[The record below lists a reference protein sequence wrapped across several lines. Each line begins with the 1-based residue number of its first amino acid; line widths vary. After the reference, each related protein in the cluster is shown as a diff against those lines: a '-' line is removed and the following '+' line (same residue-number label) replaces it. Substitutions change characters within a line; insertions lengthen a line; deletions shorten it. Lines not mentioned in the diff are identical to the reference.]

1 MLIQHSSWCNSPIYW
16 LIFPEILYWY
26 STRRHIIAIV
36 DIANISANNNKHRS
50 QFVASEDV
58 GRPQDHR
65 ECLHDKTSRS
75 LAGLNWL
82 DRRLREKNH
91 SNKNPDR
98 HITAKMKVIKKV
110 NKKEM
115 KKKTQQS
122 DRKGTTKREK
132 KRGRER
138 RSEYLRATTLPSQN
152 VPYSIEPNSHLL
164 VIPSHFLS
172 SSSSTMKTSICG
184 LWLLLFQF
192 QLPYRMRAWPR
203 HYSN

>member
-1 MLIQHSSWCNSPIYW
+1 M
-16 LIFPEILYWY
+16 
-26 STRRHIIAIV
+26 
-36 DIANISANNNKHRS
+36 
-50 QFVASEDV
+50 ASEDV

-115 KKKTQQS
+115 KKKHNKATEKEQQ
-122 DRKGTTKREK
+122 KEK
-132 KRGRER
+132 KREDAK
-138 RSEYLRATTLPSQN
+138 EE
-152 VPYSIEPNSHLL
+152 V
-164 VIPSHFLS
+164 
-172 SSSSTMKTSICG
+172 SICAR
-184 LWLLLFQF
+184 L
-192 QLPYRMRAWPR
+192 
-203 HYSN
+203 HYHHKMFHIP